1 MTDNGRFMCRESQ
14 KPQIIKAKMKWL
26 KDTSPGK
33 LSDLM
38 AGTELRNG
46 LSDTSKASKADS

>member
-1 MTDNGRFMCRESQ
+1 
-14 KPQIIKAKMKWL
+14 MKWL